1 MTRRRCMAEWSH
13 DELRSWLAPT
23 PGKKRMRLGLE
34 HIKDILSRLS
44 KPESSFPSIHVA
56 GTNGKGSLCAH
67 ISARGAAN
75 GVLMGMFSSP
85 HLVRVEERV
94 RIDGR
99 PISSEEFD
107 LSLSE
112 IRLASEK
119 EPEIEVTYFEKTM
132 LVAMLAFRR
141 AKIGRAIIETGLG
154 GRLDA
159 TSCVQADLCAIT
171 TISEDHMEVLGPTL
185 IHILREKAGIH
196 REGVPLVMLNTEHS
210 DLVDEARRIIGGDL
224 IIHSPGNQDSPWVIS
239 RSMAVAIGDMLGWEV
254 DHEDPLWPGRD
265 SSSYRFGNNEIFLSA
280 AHNYESILSEMTRLK
295 KPTTL
300 IIGLTKKQNL
310 HRVLAPVKA
319 AIERKMIEHVLIL
332 EPKHGRLPPENQ
344 HNIVNALG
352 TGAAVSLP
360 IDMKEAIKL
369 ASSVSRDKGTGIMVM
384 GSIHLVGDCIE
395 ILHTGRGELDPILQI
410 HPSHHASKRR

>member
-1 MTRRRCMAEWSH
+1 MAEWSH
-13 DELRSWLAPT
+13 DELRGWLAPT
-23 PGKKRMRLGLE
+23 PGKKRMRLGLQ

-44 KPESSFPSIHVA
+44 NPESSFPSIHVA

-67 ISARGAAN
+67 LSARGAAN

-224 IIHSPGNQDSPWVIS
+224 IIHSPGNRDSPWVIS
-239 RSMAVAIGDMLGWEV
+239 RSMAVAIGNMLGWEV

-265 SSSYRFGNNEIFLSA
+265 SSTYRFGNNEIFLSA

-310 HRVLAPVKA
+310 HRVLAPIKA

-384 GSIHLVGDCIE
+384 GSIHLVGDCIG

>member
-1 MTRRRCMAEWSH
+1 MAEWSH
-13 DELRSWLAPT
+13 DELRGWLAPT

-44 KPESSFPSIHVA
+44 NPESSFPSIHVA

-67 ISARGAAN
+67 LSARGAAN

-132 LVAMLAFRR
+132 LVAMLAFR
-141 AKIGRAIIETGLG
+141 RAIIETGLG

-224 IIHSPGNQDSPWVIS
+224 IIHSPGNRDSPWVIS

>member
-1 MTRRRCMAEWSH
+1 MAEWSH
-13 DELRSWLAPT
+13 DELRGWLAPT

-44 KPESSFPSIHVA
+44 NPESSFPSIHVA

-67 ISARGAAN
+67 LSARGAAN

-224 IIHSPGNQDSPWVIS
+224 IIHNPGNRDSPWVIS

-265 SSSYRFGNNEIFLSA
+265 SSTYRFGNNEIFLSA

-300 IIGLTKKQNL
+300 IIGLTKKQDL

-332 EPKHGRLPPENQ
+332 EPKQGRLPPENQ

-352 TGAAVSLP
+352 KGAAVSLP

-395 ILHTGRGELDPILQI
+395 ILHTARGELDPILQI

>member
-1 MTRRRCMAEWSH
+1 M
-13 DELRSWLAPT
+13 
-23 PGKKRMRLGLE
+23 
-34 HIKDILSRLS
+34 
-44 KPESSFPSIHVA
+44 
-56 GTNGKGSLCAH
+56 
-67 ISARGAAN
+67 
-75 GVLMGMFSSP
+75 
-85 HLVRVEERV
+85 
-94 RIDGR
+94 
-99 PISSEEFD
+99 
-107 LSLSE
+107 
-112 IRLASEK
+112 
-119 EPEIEVTYFEKTM
+119 
-132 LVAMLAFRR
+132 
-141 AKIGRAIIETGLG
+141 G

-224 IIHSPGNQDSPWVIS
+224 IIHSPGNRDSPWVIS

-319 AIERKMIEHVLIL
+319 AIERKMIVHVLIL

>member
-1 MTRRRCMAEWSH
+1 MAEWSH
-13 DELRSWLAPT
+13 DELRGWLAPT

-44 KPESSFPSIHVA
+44 NPESSFPSIHVA

-67 ISARGAAN
+67 LSARGAAN

-159 TSCVQADLCAIT
+159 TRCVQADLCAIT

-224 IIHSPGNQDSPWVIS
+224 IIHNPGNRDSPWVIS

-265 SSSYRFGNNEIFLSA
+265 SSTYRFGNNEIFLSA

-300 IIGLTKKQNL
+300 IIGLTKKQDL

>member
-13 DELRSWLAPT
+13 DELRGWLAPT
-23 PGKKRMRLGLE
+23 PGKKRMRLGLQ

-44 KPESSFPSIHVA
+44 NPESSFPSIHVA

-67 ISARGAAN
+67 LSARGAAN

-159 TSCVQADLCAIT
+159 TSCVQAVLCAIT

-185 IHILREKAGIH
+185 IHILREKAWIH
-196 REGVPLVMLNTEHS
+196 REGVPLLMLNTEHS

-224 IIHSPGNQDSPWVIS
+224 IIHSPGNRDSPWVIS

-265 SSSYRFGNNEIFLSA
+265 SSTYRFGNNEIFLSA
-280 AHNYESILSEMTRLK
+280 AHNHESILSEMTRLK

-300 IIGLTKKQNL
+300 IIGLTKKQDL

-384 GSIHLVGDCIE
+384 SSIHLVGDGI
-395 ILHTGRGELDPILQI
+395 
-410 HPSHHASKRR
+410 

>member
-1 MTRRRCMAEWSH
+1 MAEWSH

-44 KPESSFPSIHVA
+44 NPESSFPSIHVA

-67 ISARGAAN
+67 LSARGAAN

-224 IIHSPGNQDSPWVIS
+224 IIHSPGIRDSPWVIS

-300 IIGLTKKQNL
+300 IIGCLLYTS
-310 HRVLAPVKA
+310 PS
-319 AIERKMIEHVLIL
+319 
-332 EPKHGRLPPENQ
+332 P
-344 HNIVNALG
+344 
-352 TGAAVSLP
+352 
-360 IDMKEAIKL
+360 
-369 ASSVSRDKGTGIMVM
+369 RDN
-384 GSIHLVGDCIE
+384 
-395 ILHTGRGELDPILQI
+395 R
-410 HPSHHASKRR
+410 

>member
-1 MTRRRCMAEWSH
+1 
-13 DELRSWLAPT
+13 
-23 PGKKRMRLGLE
+23 
-34 HIKDILSRLS
+34 
-44 KPESSFPSIHVA
+44 
-56 GTNGKGSLCAH
+56 
-67 ISARGAAN
+67 
-75 GVLMGMFSSP
+75 
-85 HLVRVEERV
+85 
-94 RIDGR
+94 
-99 PISSEEFD
+99 
-107 LSLSE
+107 
-112 IRLASEK
+112 
-119 EPEIEVTYFEKTM
+119 
-132 LVAMLAFRR
+132 
-141 AKIGRAIIETGLG
+141 
-154 GRLDA
+154 
-159 TSCVQADLCAIT
+159 
-171 TISEDHMEVLGPTL
+171 
-185 IHILREKAGIH
+185 
-196 REGVPLVMLNTEHS
+196 
-210 DLVDEARRIIGGDL
+210 
-224 IIHSPGNQDSPWVIS
+224 
-239 RSMAVAIGDMLGWEV
+239 MAVAIGDMLGWEV

>member
-1 MTRRRCMAEWSH
+1 MAEWSH

-44 KPESSFPSIHVA
+44 NPESSFPSIHVA

-67 ISARGAAN
+67 LSARGAAN

-224 IIHSPGNQDSPWVIS
+224 IIHSPGNRDSPWVIS

-319 AIERKMIEHVLIL
+319 AIERKMIEHVIIL

-360 IDMKEAIKL
+360 IDMIEAIKL

>member
-1 MTRRRCMAEWSH
+1 MAEWSH
-13 DELRSWLAPT
+13 DELRGWLAPT
-23 PGKKRMRLGLE
+23 PGKKRMRLGLQ

-44 KPESSFPSIHVA
+44 NPESSFPSIHVA

-67 ISARGAAN
+67 LSARGAAN

-224 IIHSPGNQDSPWVIS
+224 IIHSPGNRDSPWVIS

-265 SSSYRFGNNEIFLSA
+265 SSTYRFGNNEIFLSA

-310 HRVLAPVKA
+310 HRVLAPIKA

-384 GSIHLVGDCIE
+384 GSIHLVGDCIG

>member
-1 MTRRRCMAEWSH
+1 MAEWSH
-13 DELRSWLAPT
+13 DELRGWLAPT

-44 KPESSFPSIHVA
+44 NPESSFPSIHVA

-67 ISARGAAN
+67 LSARGAAN

-224 IIHSPGNQDSPWVIS
+224 IIHNPGNRDSPWVIS

-265 SSSYRFGNNEIFLSA
+265 SSTYRFGNNEIFLSA

-332 EPKHGRLPPENQ
+332 EPKQGRLPPENQ

-352 TGAAVSLP
+352 KGAAVSLP

>member
-1 MTRRRCMAEWSH
+1 MAEWSH
-13 DELRSWLAPT
+13 DELRGWLAPT

-44 KPESSFPSIHVA
+44 NPESSFPSIHVA

-67 ISARGAAN
+67 LSARGAAN

-132 LVAMLAFRR
+132 LVAMLAL
-141 AKIGRAIIETGLG
+141 GRAIIETGLG

-224 IIHSPGNQDSPWVIS
+224 IIHSPGNRDSPWVIS